1 MPVVNGWTGTLRQLA
16 MLKSVGGT
24 LNRSSMG
31 VMTGLEPGMM
41 AAVLMIMMMMLSLA
55 IRWTE

>member
-24 LNRSSMG
+24 LNRSNMG
-31 VMTGLEPGMM
+31 VMTGLDPEMM
-41 AAVLMIMMMMLSLA
+41 VAVLMMMMMMLSLA